1 MKKILLVASFLCVN
15 AASANLNLAQKN
27 NCLACHSVD
36 AKVLGPAFKEIAKAY
51 QGKAGAEKMLIAKVK
66 AGGVGRW
73 GNVPMP
79 PNSQISP
86 ADAEALV
93 QWILTL
99 K

>member
-1 MKKILLVASFLCVN
+1 MKMIVLVASFLCVN
-15 AASANLNLAQKN
+15 AAWANLNLAQKN

-36 AKVLGPAFKEIAKAY
+36 NKMVGPSFKEVAKAY
-51 QGKAGAEKMLIAKVK
+51 QGKSSAEPLLISKVK
-66 AGGVGRW
+66 AGGVGVW

-79 PNSQISP
+79 PNSQISS
-86 ADAEALV
+86 ADSETLV